1 MINMSKIEKIKQYY
15 EPNLGK
21 GLPDFE
27 VLGWESKEAQYLRFE
42 MLEKNVA
49 IENKKLLDVGCGL
62 GNLLEYLRD
71 KGIHF
76 DYTGVDISSKMI
88 EYAKKRNPESN
99 FLCLDIFN
107 DNTFAPHTFDIIYTS
122 GIFNLN
128 LGNNYEFLI
137 TALKKFFH
145 LSNSVV
151 AFNLLHHKSPDRD
164 DRYYYFSPEEIVE
177 ILENFNCEF
186 SDIQI
191 IEGYLKNDFMVVCKK
206 NHPLNTTG
214 TTP

>member
-1 MINMSKIEKIKQYY
+1 MNMSKIEIIKQYY

-21 GLPDFE
+21 GLPDYE

-42 MLEKNVA
+42 MLGKNVI

-71 KGIHF
+71 KGVHF
-76 DYTGVDISSKMI
+76 DYTGVDISSKMT
-88 EYAKKRNPESN
+88 EHAKKRNPESK

-107 DNTFAPHTFDIIYTS
+107 DSTFPSGSFDIIYTS

-128 LGNNYEFLI
+128 LGNNNEFLA

-145 LSNSVV
+145 LSNSIV

-164 DRYYYFSPEEIVE
+164 DRYYYFSPEEIVG
-177 ILENFNCEF
+177 ILGDFKHEL
-186 SDIQI
+186 SDTQI
-191 IEGYLKNDFMVVCKK
+191 IEGYLKNDFMVICKK
-206 NHPLNTTG
+206 NHTTDA
-214 TTP
+214 TP